1 MKKIGVESG
10 NRGWGI
16 DVSRTRIAVGS
27 LAGSGAPSIRYTPTI
42 KPSLRGLVRSIRK
55 YTRWTP
61 IKFARARD
69 DDGARGRV
77 RGGGRRARGAGPY
90 VPRAV
95 CNVRHDPTRSATYI
109 PENFPFFFF
118 SISPALRPPVRNP
131 IQALSRGRPRSR
143 LIPHVQPRREE
154 FFSSRESRTYRTLR
168 ERTLWRTLK
177 RGFPRKIDYAR
188 NRKFRTLHRE

>member
-131 IQALSRGRPRSR
+131 HSGIVAGAPAIPADTTRATASRGVLQLPRVTHVPHAPRADSLTNVETRIPAKNR
-143 LIPHVQPRREE
+143 LCKKP
-154 FFSSRESRTYRTLR
+154 
-168 ERTLWRTLK
+168 
-177 RGFPRKIDYAR
+177 
-188 NRKFRTLHRE
+188 